1 MATAIKDDD
10 SSLRKSEEREREE
23 RERVGE
29 NFADFGT
36 ALLIIQ
42 FCEHRMILIF
52 EQKLPLLN
60 FTQSLNEISFV
71 GTVVFGVLGVR

>member
-10 SSLRKSEEREREE
+10 SSLRKIEEKEE
-23 RERVGE
+23 RERVE

-42 FCEHRMILIF
+42 FCEHRMILLF

>member
-10 SSLRKSEEREREE
+10 SSLRKSEERERAE
-23 RERVGE
+23 RERVE

-52 EQKLPLLN
+52 EQKLPLLH
-60 FTQSLNEISFV
+60 FT
-71 GTVVFGVLGVR
+71 

>member
-23 RERVGE
+23 RERVE

-42 FCEHRMILIF
+42 FYTSSCSQDSIGGGMFSGFFSRARSN
-52 EQKLPLLN
+52 LN
-60 FTQSLNEISFV
+60 FGI
-71 GTVVFGVLGVR
+71 